1 MVKYRKKSKTRK
13 LDFITCDDS
22 AYVGLDVHK
31 RSIHGAVRING
42 NLIST
47 FVMPANKDAV
57 IKTLEP
63 LAAGL
68 EKIVYEAGPTG
79 YSLARSFQEIGWPIE
94 VIAPGKIPK
103 EANQGSKS
111 DRLDCKKLAEFAE
124 KDMLKAV
131 AIPTEQEEADRQLT
145 RLRDHLKKK
154 EKRVKQQIKSFLLQH
169 GIKEPVSLSNWSK
182 SGVDALAKLELNS
195 ELRFT
200 MDIFLEEL
208 KDLKEHLKA
217 TQNRIKQISKAERFA
232 EKVTLLET
240 HPGVGPKTS
249 IKFLT
254 EVYQPG
260 RFNEYTQVARY
271 TGLAPRVRQSGEK
284 RREGP
289 LIKAGQ
295 APLRCMLIQAAWAWV
310 RCDPYAAMVYRRL
323 LKNTGKTQKA
333 ITGIAR
339 RLAVNLWCML
349 MRGEVFRATPVS
361 V

>member
-1 MVKYRKKSKTRK
+1 MVKYRKKTKMRK
-13 LDFITCDDS
+13 LDIITCDDI

-31 RSIHGAVRING
+31 RSIHGAVIING

-47 FVMPANKDAV
+47 FVMPANNDAV

-68 EKIVYEAGPTG
+68 KKIVYEAGPTG
-79 YSLARSFQEIGWPIE
+79 YSLARSLQKIGWPIE
-94 VIAPGKIPK
+94 VIAPGKTPK

-124 KDMLKAV
+124 KKMLKAV
-131 AIPTEQEEADRQLT
+131 VIPTEQEEADRQLT

-154 EKRVKQQIKSFLLQH
+154 DKRTKQQIKSFLLQH
-169 GIKEPVSLSNWSK
+169 GIKEPDGLSNWSK
-182 SGVDALAKLELNS
+182 SGIDALAKLKLNS
-195 ELRFT
+195 ELRFVL
-200 MDIFLEEL
+200 DVFLEEL
-208 KDLKEHLKA
+208 EEMRNHLKT
-217 TQNRIKQISKAERFA
+217 TQNQIKQMAKAERFA

-240 HPGVGPKTS
+240 HIGVGPQTS

-260 RFNEYTQVARY
+260 RFTETTHIARY
-271 TGLAPRVRQSGEK
+271 TGLAPRIRQSGDK
-284 RREGP
+284 RIEGP

-295 APLRCMLIQAAWAWV
+295 APLRCMLIQAAWVWV
-310 RCDPYAAMVYRRL
+310 RYDPYAAKLYRRL

-333 ITGIAR
+333 ITGVAR

-349 MRGEVFRATPVS
+349 MRDEVFRATAV
-361 V
+361 

>member
-1 MVKYRKKSKTRK
+1 MVKYRRKTKMRK
-13 LDFITCDDS
+13 LDFITCDDK

-42 NLIST
+42 KQIST

-79 YSLARSFQEIGWPIE
+79 YSLARSLQEIGWPIE

-124 KDMLKAV
+124 KNLLKAV

-154 EKRVKQQIKSFLLQH
+154 DKRTKQQIKSFLLQH
-169 GIKEPVSLSNWSK
+169 GLKEPNGLSNWSQC
-182 SGVDALAKLELNS
+182 GIDELAELELNS
-195 ELRFT
+195 ELRFVL
-200 MDIFLEEL
+200 DIFLEEL
-208 KDLKEHLKA
+208 KDLKNHLKI
-217 TQNRIKQISKAERFA
+217 THNRIKQITKAERF
-232 EKVTLLET
+232 EKKIALLKT
-240 HPGVGPKTS
+240 HPGVGPQTS

-260 RFNEYTQVARY
+260 RFTEYTQVARY

-310 RCDPYAAMVYRRL
+310 RYDPHAAMVYRRL

-339 RLAVNLWCML
+339 RLAVDLWCML
-349 MRGEVFRATPVS
+349 MRNEVFRTAAV
-361 V
+361 